1 MRAADKKNR
10 NQRGYKG
17 SAHWHGT
24 PTREVTKQR
33 QLNYIG
39 GSCEARFGAACLC
52 AKFNNDAHWIRLSK
66 TRVFEKAVTMR
77 CSLDIQDA
85 DLPVDGTREPAQGSG
100 LAY

>member
-1 MRAADKKNR
+1 MEHRQGK
-10 NQRGYKG
+10 
-17 SAHWHGT
+17 
-24 PTREVTKQR
+24 VTKQR

-85 DLPVDGTREPAQGSG
+85 DLPVDAQENQRKAQG
-100 LAY
+100 